1 MAMEGLSTFQ
11 YLSASFSLPRNY
23 IAKVSYI
30 LSWIFFLSISFFSCC
45 EWNYSPGF
53 PLPLSPSFFLSF
65 FLSFLSFFLSFLFFF
80 VSEFTICV
88 QEIYWSFLL
97 VLCPATLLNLFI
109 SLKSL
114 QWCSGIF
121 FYSYPRQTGEIWSLP
136 FQSTS
141 LFLSLAWCNAYN
153 SSRMLKRTAEM
164 ETVLLIS
171 REMF

>member
-1 MAMEGLSTFQ
+1 MAMEGLCTFQ
-11 YLSASFSLPRNY
+11 YLSASFSLLRNY
-23 IAKVSYI
+23 IAKVFYI
-30 LSWIFFLSISFFSCC
+30 LSWIFFLSISFYSCC

-97 VLCPATLLNLFI
+97 VLCSATLLNLFI
-109 SLKSL
+109 SLNKVF
-114 QWCSGIF
+114 SGVQDF
-121 FYSYPRQTGEIWSLP
+121 NSYPRQTGEIWSLP

-171 REMF
+171 GEMF